1 MKDQKSDKGWLFGTV
16 TGVSPFYSQER
27 KLIFPE
33 LGRKSTNFPP
43 DKTGFAAASAVHNLK
58 RDLKDL
64 KSHEQS

>member
-1 MKDQKSDKGWLFGTV
+1 MV
-16 TGVSPFYSQER
+16 TGVSPFYSQEPN
-27 KLIFPE
+27 LIFPE